1 MPTGLRWERS
11 DSGRIFRRFERS
23 TGETAVVHAPI
34 FLKDDFLG
42 DVLQDPWNICLGSD
56 GACAGAIIAGQSGGL
71 LRLTSGANVGATP
84 ALDIAMLNA
93 GLNFVTGVHYDLNLE
108 VKIRMNT
115 AVTGGTMG
123 IGFTDVHSTTGSTEE
138 PSSIATATL
147 TTNATDG
154 VGLLFD
160 TGATSK
166 KFHVWGV
173 NDGTDSVFYD
183 TNVAPVADVF
193 NILRVQLTSGLQLK
207 AWIDGVLVKTQAD
220 AIKTAIPIGLYAYV
234 NSTTNASVVCDI
246 DYVALWASR

>member
-23 TGETAVVHAPI
+23 TGETVTANAPI

-56 GACAGAIIAGQSGGL
+56 AQAAGAIVAGQSGGL
-71 LRLTSGANVGATP
+71 LRLTSGNNSGTAAE
-84 ALDIAMLNA
+84 DIAMLNA
-93 GLNFVTGVHYDLNLE
+93 GLNFLSGTHYDLNLE

-115 AVTGGTMG
+115 AITGGTMG

-147 TTNATDG
+147 TTNATNG
-154 VGLLFD
+154 GGIIFD

-173 NDGTDSVFYD
+173 NADTDSVFYD
-183 TNVAPVADVF
+183 TGVAPVADTF
-193 NILRVQLTSGLQLK
+193 NILRVQLSQGLLLK
-207 AWIDGVLVKTQAD
+207 AWIDGVLVKSQAS
-220 AIKTAIPIGLYAYV
+220 AVATGIPLGLYAYV
-234 NSTTNASVVCDI
+234 NATTTASVVCDI
-246 DYVALWASR
+246 DYVAVWASR